1 MVDNYEFRI
10 TLWEQKICLL
20 KRIGRFYYFGLVMD
34 VVFGRIKCEISTI
47 IV

>member
-20 KRIGRFYYFGLVMD
+20 KKIEALLQRLGDG
-34 VVFGRIKCEISTI
+34 
-47 IV
+47 